1 MRFMRVWLTSACV
14 ACALA
19 VGAADASAAAQK
31 KPKNASAQ
39 CADGTYSMARS
50 QQGACSSHGGVKTWY
65 GVSES
70 KKEAKTEAK
79 ADRAQDRAARK
90 IERTEQKAD
99 RKIAREE
106 YKVSPRRVGSPADAT
121 ARCNDGTYSFAAQ
134 HRGACSNH
142 GGVEA
147 WYK

>member
-70 KKEAKTEAK
+70 KKEAKTEAR

>member
-1 MRFMRVWLTSACV
+1 MRVWLTSACV

-19 VGAADASAAAQK
+19 VGTADVSAAAQK

-90 IERTEQKAD
+90 IDRTEQKAD

-106 YKVSPRRVGSPADAT
+106 YKLSPRRVGSPANAT
-121 ARCNDGTYSFAAQ
+121 ARCNDGTYSFAAR

-147 WYK
+147 WYR